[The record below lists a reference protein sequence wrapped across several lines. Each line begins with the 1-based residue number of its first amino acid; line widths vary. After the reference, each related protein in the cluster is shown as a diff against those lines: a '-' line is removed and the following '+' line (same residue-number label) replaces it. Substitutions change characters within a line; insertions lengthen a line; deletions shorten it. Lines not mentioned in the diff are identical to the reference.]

1 MSNIFKL
8 NDKPDEL
15 KTKEELE
22 KEYEEITGKKYTEPT
37 EEERREILKKYGIE
51 E

>member
-1 MSNIFKL
+1 MSGIFKW
-8 NDKPDEL
+8 NDKPEEL
-15 KTKEELE
+15 KTKEEIA
-22 KEYEEITGKKYTEPT
+22 KEYEEITGKKYTELT